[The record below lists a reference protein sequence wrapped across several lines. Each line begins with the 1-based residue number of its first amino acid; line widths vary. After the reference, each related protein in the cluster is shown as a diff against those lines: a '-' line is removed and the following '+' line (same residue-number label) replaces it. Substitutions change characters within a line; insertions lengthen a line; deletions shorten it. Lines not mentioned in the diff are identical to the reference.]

1 MMMMMMCLYSG
12 SVFTVLLFWLVNT
25 RAHSKLNSQK
35 TKQYKTQ
42 QQLENRKKKKKK
54 EEEDNKN
61 TRRIHHLLLL
71 FLLLRLVSVGAL
83 VYVGR
88 RRRRRRRRIKTL
100 NSPLLRSSRRPK
112 YLVWKRK
119 ERNVN
124 IRQHNPFFLS
134 FPFLLL
140 LCLHIDESGIKKSCS
155 WRRPVCFSTV
165 PSRLNYLI
173 VNYGDGDGIIY
184 CSCCDRGCPITAAAA
199 VVVRLCCCGPLFF
212 PLITSK

>member
-1 MMMMMMCLYSG
+1 MQC

-25 RAHSKLNSQK
+25 RAHSKLNSQQ

-71 FLLLRLVSVGAL
+71 FLLLRLVSVGAS

-88 RRRRRRRRIKTL
+88 RRIRRRRRIKTL

-173 VNYGDGDGIIY
+173 VNYGDGDGKF
-184 CSCCDRGCPITAAAA
+184 
-199 VVVRLCCCGPLFF
+199 LLF
-212 PLITSK
+212 LL